1 MVLMD
6 DMGVEGF
13 RRKGKIIVY
22 PSQVSF
28 KRVYYLTGKVKLIQS
43 GLVQHIDEVTFMG
56 GKDMAVS
63 TDAKETVPEEDL
75 DQTDV
80 LESTQTVI
88 LEALEKL
95 GYPREVYE
103 LLKEPM
109 KILTVRI
116 PIRMDDGSI
125 KIFTGYRAQHND
137 AVGPTKGGV
146 RFHPNV
152 TEKEVKALSIWM
164 SLKAGIVNLPY
175 GGGKGGIVC
184 DPREMSFRELEKLS
198 RGYVRAISQ
207 IVGPTKDIPAPDVFT
222 NSQIMAWMMDEYSRI
237 REFDSP
243 GFITGKPLVLGGSH
257 GRESA
262 TAKGVTIC
270 IREAAKKKGIE
281 LKDARVVVQGFGNAG
296 SFLAKFM
303 HDAGAKVIGISDAY
317 GALFDPKG
325 LDIDYLL
332 DRRDSFGTV
341 TKLFKDT
348 ITNKELLELD
358 CDVLV
363 PAAIE
368 NQITRENAHNIQAK
382 IVVEAANGPTTLEA
396 TKILTERGILLVPDV
411 LASSGGVTVSYFE
424 WVQNNQGYYWTEE
437 EVERRLEE
445 VLVNSFNNVYNTA
458 QTRRVNMRLAAYM
471 VGVRKMAE
479 ASRFRGWI

>member
-1 MVLMD
+1 MAASKDHEAAQEDREKLNVL
-6 DMGVEGF
+6 
-13 RRKGKIIVY
+13 
-22 PSQVSF
+22 
-28 KRVYYLTGKVKLIQS
+28 T
-43 GLVQHIDEVTFMG
+43 
-56 GKDMAVS
+56 
-63 TDAKETVPEEDL
+63 
-75 DQTDV
+75 
-80 LESTQTVI
+80 STQAVI
-88 LEALEKL
+88 HDALEKL
-95 GYPREVYE
+95 GYPNEVFE
-103 LLKEPM
+103 LLKEPIR
-109 KILTVRI
+109 ILTVRI
-116 PIRMDDGSI
+116 PVRMDDGSI

-152 TEKEVKALSIWM
+152 TETEVKALSIWM
-164 SLKAGIVNLPY
+164 SLKAGIVDLPY

-184 DPREMSFRELEKLS
+184 DPREMSFRELERLS

-270 IREAAKKKGIE
+270 IREAARKKGID

-303 HDAGAKVIGISDAY
+303 HDSGAKVVGISDAY
-317 GALFDPKG
+317 GGLYDPEG

-341 TKLFKDT
+341 TKLFKNT
-348 ITNKELLELD
+348 ITNRELLELD
-358 CDVLV
+358 CDILV

-368 NQITRENAHNIQAK
+368 NQITKENADKIRAS

-396 TKILTERGILLVPDV
+396 TKILTDRDVLLVPDV

-424 WVQNNQGYYWTEE
+424 WVQNNQGFYWTEE
-437 EVERRLEE
+437 EVEKRLER
-445 VLVNSFNNVYNTA
+445 VMVQAFNNVYNTSVA
-458 QTRRVNMRLAAYM
+458 RKVNMRLAAYM